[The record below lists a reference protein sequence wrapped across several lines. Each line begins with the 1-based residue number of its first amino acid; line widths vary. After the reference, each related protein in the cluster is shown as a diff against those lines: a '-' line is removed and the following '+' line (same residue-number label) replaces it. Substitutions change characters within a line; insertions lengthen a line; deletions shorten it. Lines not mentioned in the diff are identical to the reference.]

1 VTHAT
6 FQRTAARHVTSQLN
20 VSSVCSATSTALYPA
35 VRTFLGAF
43 AMVGLESSPLLG
55 NLRGP
60 QQTTNKGAKPYV
72 IVASIVVMMSLFGT
86 LFFARGGSQLSP
98 LSDYSLGAEDA
109 QPFVNVLGV
118 EQGQCDFV
126 TCDVTDEGPSNA
138 HMYSFVD
145 DCRGGGAGCVGTT
158 GGCRHC
164 HVGEVTR
171 EHHPDFPVCPP
182 CVCEHHGLSTE
193 GCAGGALPEPGTDP
207 VETSDPVEATQTEA
221 PPSPS
226 PPPSPFPPP
235 NPCRRSVTVARS
247 DAVGAGWGMNL
258 RFSCLGTSPI
268 DIGQGKAGSTETTVF
283 VDNINPDACP
293 VRSVAPECTLH
304 VGRTVCLT
312 CVESTTD
319 DDRGLKSLPAHPA
332 TLVYVCI
339 QTQNECIDPLTHKRG
354 IIVHYSLCTPLI
366 RTLTLTCTASLR
378 PVSIRITG
386 TVQKQT
392 ATRSASRYPPAA
404 RVAAP

>member
-1 VTHAT
+1 
-6 FQRTAARHVTSQLN
+6 
-20 VSSVCSATSTALYPA
+20 
-35 VRTFLGAF
+35 
-43 AMVGLESSPLLG
+43 MVGLESSPLLG

-72 IVASIVVMMSLFGT
+72 IVAAIVVMMSLFGT
-86 LFFARGGSQLSP
+86 LFSARGGSQLSP

-145 DCRGGGAGCVGTT
+145 DCRVGGAGCVGTT

-164 HVGEVTR
+164 LVGEVTR

-207 VETSDPVEATQTEA
+207 VETSDEATQTEA

-293 VRSVAPECTLH
+293 VSVDQNNWDSSETNGDTFSVKVSTGCACRRAVTVYRSDAVGEGWGMNLHFACTGAHVEVGGHLDADGAKEKIVFVEDLTPYACPSSVDKNNWSGEDTNGDTFSVEVSSEC
-304 VGRTVCLT
+304 
-312 CVESTTD
+312 
-319 DDRGLKSLPAHPA
+319 A
-332 TLVYVCI
+332 
-339 QTQNECIDPLTHKRG
+339 
-354 IIVHYSLCTPLI
+354 
-366 RTLTLTCTASLR
+366 
-378 PVSIRITG
+378 
-386 TVQKQT
+386 
-392 ATRSASRYPPAA
+392 
-404 RVAAP
+404 